1 MSRLTRD
8 HLSDLIPVIAK
19 KYKLTDKEAEVILR
33 SQFEF
38 LVDEI
43 SNGDFS
49 NIKLKHLGKFIVN
62 EKRKNRGRPNGNIE
76 RMGKSPYRK
85 NGNTQNR
92 VTEISTQEKKDM

>member
-8 HLSDLIPVIAK
+8 YLSELIPVIAK

-62 EKRKNRGRPNGNIE
+62 EKRKNKWRPNGNIE

-85 NGNTQNR
+85 NGNPQDR
-92 VTEISTQEKKDM
+92 VTEVGTEEKKDM